1 MDAAGALKDKLQQ
14 AAASVGDAID
24 DLAGKGS

>member
-1 MDAAGALKDKLQQ
+1 MNHFHRYVQQ
-14 AAASVGDAID
+14 AAASVGDAIE